1 MFDDD
6 DFFEEGYEEG
16 FCDGRRSGSGSKT
29 PKRSG
34 SGNKT
39 PKQSSDGCYVATCV
53 YGSYDCPQVWTLRRF
68 RDGFLGRHFLGRCFI
83 RAYYAVSPTLVRL
96 FGDAQWFRRLWRGR
110 LDRMVARL
118 RQKGYADTPYRD
130 RAWR

>member
-16 FCDGRRSGSGSKT
+16 FC
-29 PKRSG
+29 
-34 SGNKT
+34 
-39 PKQSSDGCYVATCV
+39 DGCYVATCV

-118 RQKGYADTPYRD
+118 RQKGYADTPYCD